1 MVHMVM
7 EAERLGLRSVG
18 KGDGGEELDVDE
30 RELKLYLANT
40 MEEDGVKEEVWEEF
54 IKYMYKNKSKNK
66 NKQKLGIT
74 SEEVM
79 GTRKINKS
87 KCDEPEKKQDRR
99 GVRKC

>member
-1 MVHMVM
+1 M
-7 EAERLGLRSVG
+7 
-18 KGDGGEELDVDE
+18 
-30 RELKLYLANT
+30 KLYLANT

-79 GTRKINKS
+79 GTRKFRKS
-87 KCDEPEKKQDRR
+87 KWD
-99 GVRKC
+99 